1 MNGKTIAI
9 VSYITII
16 GWVIALI
23 LNNNEKNSFAS
34 FHIRQSLGLN
44 LLWMVLSIIPVLGW
58 IIGLILVILG
68 LLTAIAER
76 MVPVPVVGQ
85 YFQDWFKTL

>member
-16 GWVIALI
+16 GWVIALV
-23 LNNNEKNSFAS
+23 LNSSEKNSFAS
-34 FHIRQSLGLN
+34 FHIRQALGLN
-44 LLWMVLSIIPVLGW
+44 LLWMVLSIIPFFGW
-58 IIGLILVILG
+58 MIGLALVVMG
-68 LLTAIAER
+68 LLTAIGDR
-76 MVPVPVVGQ
+76 MVPVPFVGV

>member
-16 GWVIALI
+16 GWVIALV
-23 LNNNEKNSFAS
+23 LNSSEKSSFAS
-34 FHIRQSLGLN
+34 FHIRQALGLN
-44 LLWMVLSIIPVLGW
+44 LLWMVLSIIPFFGW
-58 IIGLILVILG
+58 IIGLALVVMG
-68 LLTAIAER
+68 LLTAIGDR
-76 MVPVPVVGQ
+76 MVPVPVVGV